1 MKLSTEQI
9 AKIEETLVLN
19 GVVYDDIKLEL
30 TDHIASEI
38 ENNIRE
44 NDILFEEAF
53 VHAFDNWKEQ
63 LRPSSSKW
71 LGTKNVAPR
80 IVIDKMILNSRKLIL
95 ISIVFV
101 LITTIALTVLVR
113 NFNNEIAIEN
123 IRTTL
128 RVVFLLELFF
138 IVVCKYLI
146 WKSKSVT
153 SFVFIYKKLNI
164 AALGFLFLL
173 GIGLMPLMRTKV
185 DLEINL
191 VSNFIISIYF
201 IWPLCYI
208 KLAYNHFQFERKLS
222 KV

>member
-1 MKLSTEQI
+1 MKLSKEQI
-9 AKIEETLVLN
+9 AKINETLVLN

-38 ENNIRE
+38 ENNIGE
-44 NDILFEEAF
+44 NDILFEKAF
-53 VHAFDNWKEQ
+53 IHAFENWKEQ

-71 LGTKNVAPR
+71 LGSKNIVPR
-80 IVIDKMILNSRKLIL
+80 IVIDKMILNSKKLIL
-95 ISIVFV
+95 IAIVFV
-101 LITTIALTVLVR
+101 IITTTALTVLVR
-113 NFNNEIAIEN
+113 NFNNEIAIES
-123 IRTTL
+123 IRMVL
-128 RVVFLLELFF
+128 RIVFLLELFF

-153 SFVFIYKKLNI
+153 SFGFIYKKLNI
-164 AALGFLFLL
+164 SALGLLFLL

-185 DLEINL
+185 NLEINL
-191 VSNFIISIYF
+191 SSNFLTSIYF

-208 KLAYNHFQFERKLS
+208 KLAFNHFQFERKLS

>member
-1 MKLSTEQI
+1 MKLITEQI
-9 AKIEETLVLN
+9 AKMDETLVLS
-19 GVVYDDIKLEL
+19 GVVYDDIKIEL

-38 ENNIRE
+38 EKNIGE

-53 VHAFDNWKEQ
+53 INAFDNWKEQ

-71 LGTKNVAPR
+71 LGSKNVAPR
-80 IVIDKMILNSRKLIL
+80 IVIDKMILNSKKL
-95 ISIVFV
+95 ISIAIVFV
-101 LITTIALTVLVR
+101 FITTIVLTALVR

-123 IRTTL
+123 IRMTL
-128 RVVFLLELFF
+128 RIVFLLELFF
-138 IVVCKYLI
+138 IVFCKYLI

-153 SFVFIYKKLNI
+153 SFVFIYKKLNFS
-164 AALGFLFLL
+164 ALGLLFLL

-191 VSNFIISIYF
+191 SSNFLTSIYF
-201 IWPLCYI
+201 IWPICYI
-208 KLAYNHFQFERKLS
+208 RLAYNHFQFERKFS